1 MFFNQR
7 LNSGEGDLTM
17 WLRLATTLALALTV
31 MFSTGCANVY
41 PVSTGS
47 HATIQPVNP
56 DKSSRAVVWGNH
68 PAVVNAATQTMQEM
82 NVQVVER
89 TRLKEI
95 LNEQKVRLT
104 NTSDDETELLKAGRL
119 LGADQIIFADAT
131 VNSKEVQRVVDSY
144 AGLSQAETVYQL
156 SVSVRN
162 VSIETGEV
170 RWSGTATYPTPVTK
184 PDEGLIDLTRH
195 AMSHAVCPL
204 ENGYTWDEQAGC
216 RKPQ

>member
-1 MFFNQR
+1 
-7 LNSGEGDLTM
+7 M
-17 WLRLATTLALALTV
+17 WMRLATTLALALTA

-47 HATIQPVNP
+47 HAKFEPVNP
-56 DKSSRAVVWGNH
+56 DKPPRAVVWGNH
-68 PAVVNAATQTMQEM
+68 PAVVDAATRTMQEM

-89 TRLKEI
+89 ARLKEI

-104 NTSDDETELLKAGRL
+104 NTSDDEAELVKVGRL
-119 LGADQIIFADAT
+119 LGADQIVFADAT
-131 VNSKEVQRVVDSY
+131 VNSKEMQRVVDSY
-144 AGLSQAETVYQL
+144 GGLSQAETVYQL
-156 SVSVRN
+156 SVSVRS
-162 VSIETGEV
+162 VSIETGEL
-170 RWSGTATYPTPVTK
+170 RWSGTATYPKPVTN
-184 PDEGLIDLTRH
+184 PDEGLNDLTRH

>member
-1 MFFNQR
+1 
-7 LNSGEGDLTM
+7 M
-17 WLRLATTLALALTV
+17 WIRPATTLALALTV

-47 HATIQPVNP
+47 HAKIEPVNP
-56 DKSSRAVVWGNH
+56 DKPPRAVVWGNH
-68 PAVVNAATQTMQEM
+68 PAVVDAATQTMQKM

-89 TRLKEI
+89 ARLKEI
-95 LNEQKVRLT
+95 LNEQQVHLT
-104 NTSDDETELLKAGRL
+104 NTSDDEAAWLKVGRL

-144 AGLSQAETVYQL
+144 GGLSQAETVYQL

-170 RWSGTATYPTPVTK
+170 RWSGTATYPKPVTN

-204 ENGYTWDEQAGC
+204 ENGYTWDERAGC

>member
-1 MFFNQR
+1 MLFR
-7 LNSGEGDLTM
+7 S
-17 WLRLATTLALALTV
+17 
-31 MFSTGCANVY
+31 
-41 PVSTGS
+41 
-47 HATIQPVNP
+47 
-56 DKSSRAVVWGNH
+56 
-68 PAVVNAATQTMQEM
+68 PAVVEAAIQTMQEM

-89 TRLKEI
+89 ARLKEI

-104 NTSDDETELLKAGRL
+104 NTSDDEAELLRVGRL

-131 VNSKEVQRVVDSY
+131 VNSKEVQSVVDSY
-144 AGLSQAETVYQL
+144 GGLSQAETVYQL

-170 RWSGTATYPTPVTK
+170 RWSGTATYPKPVTS

-204 ENGYTWDEQAGC
+204 ENGYTWDERAGC
-216 RKPQ
+216 RKP

>member
-1 MFFNQR
+1 MLIR
-7 LNSGEGDLTM
+7 P
-17 WLRLATTLALALTV
+17 ATTLTLALTV
-31 MFSTGCANVY
+31 MFSTGCAYVY

-47 HATIQPVNP
+47 HSKIEPVNP
-56 DKSSRAVVWGNH
+56 DKPPRAVVWGNH
-68 PAVVNAATQTMQEM
+68 PVVVDAATQTMQEM
-82 NVQVVER
+82 KVQVVER
-89 TRLKEI
+89 ARLKEI

-104 NTSDDETELLKAGRL
+104 NTSDDEADLLRVGRL

-144 AGLSQAETVYQL
+144 GGNTKAETVYEL

-170 RWSGTATYPTPVTK
+170 RWSGTATYPKSVTHLNQ
-184 PDEGLIDLTRH
+184 GLIDLTRH
-195 AMSHAVCPL
+195 AMLHAVCPL

>member
-1 MFFNQR
+1 M
-7 LNSGEGDLTM
+7 LI
-17 WLRLATTLALALTV
+17 RLATTLTLALTV
-31 MFSTGCANVY
+31 MFSAGCTNVY

-47 HATIQPVNP
+47 HSKIEPVNP
-56 DKSSRAVVWGNH
+56 DKPPRAVVWGNH
-68 PAVVNAATQTMQEM
+68 PAVVDAATQTMQEM
-82 NVQVVER
+82 HVQVVER
-89 TRLKEI
+89 ARLKEI

-104 NTSDDETELLKAGRL
+104 NTSGDEAELLKVGRL
-119 LGADQIIFADAT
+119 LGADQIVFADAA

-144 AGLSQAETVYQL
+144 GGLSQAETVYQL

-162 VSIETGEV
+162 VSIETGEL
-170 RWSGTATYPTPVTK
+170 RWSGTATYPKPVTNR
-184 PDEGLIDLTRH
+184 DEGLIDLTRH

>member
-1 MFFNQR
+1 M
-7 LNSGEGDLTM
+7 GI
-17 WLRLATTLALALTV
+17 RLATILALALTV
-31 MFSTGCANVY
+31 MVSTGCTNVY

-47 HATIQPVNP
+47 HATIEPVNP
-56 DKSSRAVVWGNH
+56 DKPQRAVVWGNH
-68 PAVVNAATQTMQEM
+68 PAVVDAATHTMQEM

-89 TRLKEI
+89 ARLKDI
-95 LNEQKVRLT
+95 LNEHKVRLT
-104 NTSDDETELLKAGRL
+104 NTSDDEAELLKVGQL

-144 AGLSQAETVYQL
+144 GGLSQAETVYQL

-170 RWSGTATYPTPVTK
+170 RWSGTAAYPKPVTN

-204 ENGYTWDEQAGC
+204 ENGYTWDERAGC
-216 RKPQ
+216 RKPR

>member
-1 MFFNQR
+1 M
-7 LNSGEGDLTM
+7 LIC
-17 WLRLATTLALALTV
+17 LATTLTLALTV
-31 MFSTGCANVY
+31 MFSTGCADVY
-41 PVSTGS
+41 PVSAGS
-47 HATIQPVNP
+47 HSKIEPVNP
-56 DKSSRAVVWGNH
+56 DKPPRAVVGGNH
-68 PAVVNAATQTMQEM
+68 PVVIDAATQTMQEM
-82 NVQVVER
+82 KVQVVER
-89 TRLKEI
+89 ARLKEI

-104 NTSDDETELLKAGRL
+104 NTSEDQTDLLRVGRL

-144 AGLSQAETVYQL
+144 GGNTKAETVYQL

-170 RWSGTATYPTPVTK
+170 RWSGTATYPKAVTN

>member
-1 MFFNQR
+1 M
-7 LNSGEGDLTM
+7 LI
-17 WLRLATTLALALTV
+17 RLATTLTLALTV
-31 MFSTGCANVY
+31 MFSAGCTNVY

-47 HATIQPVNP
+47 HSKIEPVNP
-56 DKSSRAVVWGNH
+56 AKPPRAVVWGNH
-68 PAVVNAATQTMQEM
+68 PAVVDAATQTMQKM
-82 NVQVVER
+82 HVQVVER
-89 TRLKEI
+89 ARLKEI

-104 NTSDDETELLKAGRL
+104 NTSGDEAELLKVGRL
-119 LGADQIIFADAT
+119 LGADQIVFADAA

-144 AGLSQAETVYQL
+144 GGLSQAETVYQL

-162 VSIETGEV
+162 VSIETGEL
-170 RWSGTATYPTPVTK
+170 RWSGTATYPKPVTNR
-184 PDEGLIDLTRH
+184 DEGLIDLTRH

>member
-1 MFFNQR
+1 M
-7 LNSGEGDLTM
+7 LI
-17 WLRLATTLALALTV
+17 RLATTLTLALTV
-31 MFSTGCANVY
+31 MCSTGCANVY

-47 HATIQPVNP
+47 HSKIEPVNP
-56 DKSSRAVVWGNH
+56 DKPPSAVVWGNH
-68 PAVVNAATQTMQEM
+68 PMVVAAATQTMQEM
-82 NVQVVER
+82 KVQVVER
-89 TRLKEI
+89 ARLKDI
-95 LNEQKVRLT
+95 LNEQKIRLT
-104 NTSDDETELLKAGRL
+104 NTSDDEADLLRVGRL

-144 AGLSQAETVYQL
+144 GGNTKAETVYQL

-170 RWSGTATYPTPVTK
+170 RWSGTATYPKPVTN
-184 PDEGLIDLTRH
+184 PDQGLTDLTRH
-195 AMSHAVCPL
+195 AISHAVCPL

>member
-1 MFFNQR
+1 M
-7 LNSGEGDLTM
+7 LI
-17 WLRLATTLALALTV
+17 RLATTLTLALTV
-31 MFSTGCANVY
+31 MFSAGCTNVY

-47 HATIQPVNP
+47 HSKIEPVNP
-56 DKSSRAVVWGNH
+56 DKPPRAVVWGNH
-68 PAVVNAATQTMQEM
+68 PAVVDAATQTMQKM
-82 NVQVVER
+82 HVQVVER
-89 TRLKEI
+89 ARLKEI

-104 NTSDDETELLKAGRL
+104 NTSDDEAELLKVGRL
-119 LGADQIIFADAT
+119 LGADQIVFADAA

-144 AGLSQAETVYQL
+144 GGLSQAETVYQL

-162 VSIETGEV
+162 VSIETGEL
-170 RWSGTATYPTPVTK
+170 RWSGTATYPKPVTNR
-184 PDEGLIDLTRH
+184 DEGLIDLTRH